1 MRIGINLVGVSYNS
15 AKEGG
20 RLRNYEDAIENF
32 HTYIVEPLREKGHEV
47 QFYLYSYENEKQ
59 DKIVNDYIP
68 CIKSQFV
75 KPDYNKLGGG
85 ASVSEGYKVMSVSY
99 LNSLEQLKNEDLDL
113 VISTRYDIKFFQNP
127 FEVYDYDFDKMNFLW
142 REPEFMDLPI
152 VNDTF
157 LVFPYKMLDSVKD
170 SIIEMEDNPPHGKN
184 IAMHNWY
191 LPMVNQVGE
200 DKVQW
205 VDDRFATALEN
216 KLYILTRKG

>member
-1 MRIGINLVGVSYNS
+1 MKIGINLVGVSYNN

-85 ASVSEGYKVMSVSY
+85 DKVSEGYKVMTVSY

-157 LVFPYKMLDSVKD
+157 LVFPYKMLDNVKN
-170 SIIEMEDNPPHGKN
+170 SIIEMEENPPHGIN
-184 IAMHNWY
+184 SAMHNWY

-205 VDDRFATALEN
+205 VDDRFATAIDNE
-216 KLYILTRKG
+216 LYILTRKG

>member
-1 MRIGINLVGVSYNS
+1 MKIGINLVGVSYNNAS
-15 AKEGG
+15 SGG

-32 HTYIVEPLREKGHEV
+32 HNYIVEPLRKKGHKV

-85 ASVSEGYKVMSVSY
+85 DKVSEGYKVMTVSY

-157 LVFPYKMLDSVKD
+157 LVFPYKMLDNVKN
-170 SIIEMEDNPPHGKN
+170 SIIEMEENPPHGIN
-184 IAMHNWY
+184 SAMHNWY

-205 VDDRFATALEN
+205 VDDRFATSIEN
-216 KLYILTRKG
+216 ELYILTRKG

>member
-1 MRIGINLVGVSYNS
+1 MKIGINLVGVSYNN

-32 HTYIVEPLREKGHEV
+32 YKYIVEPFREKGHEV

-85 ASVSEGYKVMSVSY
+85 VSVSEGYKVMSVSY

-113 VISTRYDIKFFQNP
+113 VISTRFDIKFLKNP
-127 FEVYDYDFDKMNFLW
+127 FKEYNFDFNKFNFLW
-142 REPEFMDLPI
+142 REPEFTHLPI

-157 LVFPYKMLDSVKD
+157 LVFPYKMIDNVKD
-170 SIIEMEDNPPHGKN
+170 SIIEMEENPPHDTN
-184 IAMHNWY
+184 VAMHNWY

-205 VDDRFATALEN
+205 VDDRFRTALEN
-216 KLYILTRKG
+216 ELYILTRKG